1 MRRLAHL
8 SLTAALLCAAVT
20 GVSAQTQTQT
30 QTQTLA
36 PAKPSALTES
46 YDDWT
51 VRCATQ
57 GAAGEKAIEAVKIKP
72 GEGTRQC
79 SLSQTQANGNGQRV
93 LLMELRPADD
103 GRLRGNLILPFGL
116 ALQKGATF
124 AVDDLPPGK
133 PAPFRT
139 CLPVGC
145 VVSLLFTDA
154 ITQSLRSGTKLIV
167 NAQAS
172 DPEAVVPFSISL
184 KGFDAALQRTIA
196 LSKPQ

>member
-1 MRRLAHL
+1 MRRLPHL
-8 SLTAALLCAAVT
+8 SLTAALACAAVT
-20 GVSAQTQTQT
+20 GVSAQAQAQTQT
-30 QTQTLA
+30 PA
-36 PAKPSALTES
+36 PAQPSALTES

-57 GAAGEKAIEAVKIKP
+57 GAAADKAGEAAKGKP
-72 GEGTRQC
+72 GAGAREC

-93 LLMELRPADD
+93 LLMELRPAED

-145 VVSLLFTDA
+145 VVSLLFTDT

-167 NAQAS
+167 KAQAS
-172 DPEAVVPFSISL
+172 DPEAEVPFSISL

-196 LSKPQ
+196 LSSPK

>member
-1 MRRLAHL
+1 
-8 SLTAALLCAAVT
+8 
-20 GVSAQTQTQT
+20 
-30 QTQTLA
+30 
-36 PAKPSALTES
+36 
-46 YDDWT
+46 
-51 VRCATQ
+51 
-57 GAAGEKAIEAVKIKP
+57 
-72 GEGTRQC
+72 
-79 SLSQTQANGNGQRV
+79 RV
-93 LLMELRPADD
+93 LLVELRPAED

-145 VVSLLFTDA
+145 VVSLLFTDG

-167 NAQAS
+167 KAQAS
-172 DPEAVVPFSISL
+172 DPEAEVPFSISL

-196 LSKPQ
+196 LSKPD

>member
-1 MRRLAHL
+1 MRRLFLL
-8 SLTAALLCAAVT
+8 SITAALACAAVMD
-20 GVSAQTQTQT
+20 VSAQTAT
-30 QTQTLA
+30 
-36 PAKPSALTES
+36 KPSALSES
-46 YDDWT
+46 YEDWT

-57 GAAGEKAIEAVKIKP
+57 AASGDSAGDPAKGARQTGDRAGSRTGGRE
-72 GEGTRQC
+72 C

-93 LLMELRPADD
+93 LLVELRPAED

-145 VVSLLFTDA
+145 VVSLLFTDG

-167 NAQAS
+167 KAQAS
-172 DPEAVVPFSISL
+172 DPEAEVPFSISL

-196 LSKPQ
+196 LSKPD